1 MPFNSPLQ
9 YGTPSSV
16 DYSTNGYVGTPTTY
30 LNDSGMQPRF
40 NDVYIHTPPFGT
52 DDSNKI
58 IWTPGALR
66 RQTSGSGAVT
76 KLSYMEFSF
85 QESSLN
91 PKTYAQLQSAGITM
105 YYKVNG
111 EGVGLNS
118 VNSEFT
124 QVRELQTSKTGW
136 TGAGETHY
144 FGLTIGQEFCVGLNM
159 DKPLAG
165 STGVYNFYLVNRTSG
180 HTGEIMWRIQY
191 IVGVTYSQADSLAV
205 FPPASIFGVTLPTKT
220 YIHAGSVADA
230 DASPLEN
237 ISIDSRTD
245 ENEPILLNFPT
256 YGLLPSRITLLFI
269 DGGNIYY
276 GGSKRD
282 NHFINYQYNLTDAV
296 VTPVDTKPYQI
307 ESV

>member
-1 MPFNSPLQ
+1 
-9 YGTPSSV
+9 
-16 DYSTNGYVGTPTTY
+16 
-30 LNDSGMQPRF
+30 MQPRF

-58 IWTPGALR
+58 IWTPGAIR
-66 RQTSGSGAVT
+66 RQTTGSGAVS
-76 KLSYMEFSF
+76 KISFMEFSF

-144 FGLTIGQEFCVGLNM
+144 FGLTLNQEFCVGLNM

-191 IVGVTYSQADSLAV
+191 IVGVTYALASNILDAGS
-205 FPPASIFGVTLPTKT
+205 FIFGLTLPTKT

-237 ISIDSRTD
+237 VVIDYRTD

-256 YGLLPSRITLLFI
+256 IGLTPSRISLQFI

-282 NHFINYQYNLTDAV
+282 NHFINYQYDLTDSNV
-296 VTPVDTKPYQI
+296 PPLDTKPYQI